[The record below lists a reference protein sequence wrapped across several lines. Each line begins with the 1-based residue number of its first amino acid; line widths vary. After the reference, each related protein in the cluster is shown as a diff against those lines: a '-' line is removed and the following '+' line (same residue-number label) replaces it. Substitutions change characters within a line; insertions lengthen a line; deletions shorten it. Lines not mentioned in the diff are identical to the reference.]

1 MMDTFFQDLELLLS
15 RRPLGI
21 RTKSTGTISAVQAK
35 SSRHAVIMSSAE
47 RYMAR
52 GVSAS
57 KEDVHN
63 AIANV

>member
-1 MMDTFFQDLELLLS
+1 MATN
-15 RRPLGI
+15 G
-21 RTKSTGTISAVQAK
+21 
-35 SSRHAVIMSSAE
+35 AE

-63 AIANV
+63 AIANVRPPPPRRAHERAHYCEHVV